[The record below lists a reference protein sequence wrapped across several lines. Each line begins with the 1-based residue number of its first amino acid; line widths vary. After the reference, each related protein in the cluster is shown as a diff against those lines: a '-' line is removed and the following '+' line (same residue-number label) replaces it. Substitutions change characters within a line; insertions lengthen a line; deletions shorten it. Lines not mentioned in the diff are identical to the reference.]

1 MAMIVTKNGKNAQ
14 KIEKSKFGDEKEL
27 QEYIYENPEVIPMY
41 EIDEDIKIIILMRE
55 FPTNSGPIDAI
66 GVDEYGNIYI
76 IETKLYRNSDK
87 RLVLSQ
93 ILDYGASI
101 WSYYNDFSEFLS
113 ILDEG
118 THKKFNMGVKD
129 KLSEFFQLEQEEQL
143 EELSEN
149 IKQNLNKGIFKFVV
163 LMDELEDRL
172 KDLILFINKSSQFD
186 IYAVEIEYYKF
197 ESNELMIPKIFGNE
211 VKKDIDVASS
221 IRELRKWT
229 EELFFDELKVNVE
242 LKYFQEIKKV
252 YDYFK
257 NNSDRIKWGTG
268 KVKGSFNVCYE
279 KICPR
284 SVLTIWSDGCLTIN
298 YGWLDS
304 PDSAVKFRDRLK
316 EEFAR
321 KYGTDIN
328 ERWNNYSL
336 GEWVGNSDWLISVV
350 SGIIKDLDN

>member
-1 MAMIVTKNGKNAQ
+1 
-14 KIEKSKFGDEKEL
+14 
-27 QEYIYENPEVIPMY
+27 
-41 EIDEDIKIIILMRE
+41 
-55 FPTNSGPIDAI
+55 
-66 GVDEYGNIYI
+66 
-76 IETKLYRNSDK
+76 
-87 RLVLSQ
+87 
-93 ILDYGASI
+93 
-101 WSYYNDFSEFLS
+101 
-113 ILDEG
+113 
-118 THKKFNMGVKD
+118 
-129 KLSEFFQLEQEEQL
+129 
-143 EELSEN
+143 
-149 IKQNLNKGIFKFVV
+149 
-163 LMDELEDRL
+163 MDELEDRL

-221 IRELRKWT
+221 IGGLRKWT

-257 NNSDRIKWGTG
+257 NNAESINWGRG

-336 GEWVGNSDWLISVV
+336 EEWVDNSDWLISVV